1 VTVESQVKE
10 FQEHAR
16 RSLQGDQPGDALR
29 LLTEAREI
37 SPTDSTTLMLQGI
50 ALSRVNQPAAA
61 TDAFDAALAITPQD
75 GKLLMNFAVHLY
87 SYGRKEEAL
96 TFARRSAEV
105 RPDSASCLELVRR
118 IEGDLGIQ
126 SSRESKPPSAVQ
138 SYAYRVGYEVEQIHT
153 IPALGRIV
161 GLWTGLDWF
170 LVFLSVIT
178 VGLASFAGVQALASN
193 DPIQAFGAVTV
204 YPMLKGFYLVGIFAT
219 VLYGVIDIIDRRGN
233 GMWLIIL
240 VLFPLLCLG
249 WIGLPLYMTGGR
261 K

>member
-1 VTVESQVKE
+1 MTVESQVKE

-16 RSLQGDQPGDALR
+16 RSLQGDQPADALR

-37 SPTDSTTLMLQGI
+37 SPTDATTLMLQGI

-61 TDAFDAALAITPQD
+61 TDAFTAALLITPED
-75 GKLLMNFAVHLY
+75 GKLLMNYGVHLY

-96 TFARRSAEV
+96 IYARRSVEA
-105 RPDSASCLELVRR
+105 RPDSASGHELVRR

-126 SSRESKPPSAVQ
+126 SSQDTRPPVVPR
-138 SYAYRVGYEVEQIHT
+138 SYTYRMGYEVEPTHT
-153 IPALGRIV
+153 IPALEKIV
-161 GLWTGLDWF
+161 GLWTGVGWI
-170 LVFLSVIT
+170 LVGLSVIT
-178 VGLASFAGVQALASN
+178 VGLASFAGIQALAST
-193 DPIQAFGAVTV
+193 DPVQAFGAASV
-204 YPMLKGFYLVGIFAT
+204 YPALKGFYLFGIFAT
-219 VLYGVIDIIDRRGN
+219 VLYGVVDIIDRRGN